1 MFFSLDPN
9 VFRNPKSTCLL
20 SNGTKVYSNHSIAGD
35 CSCVAP
41 FAAAPDLG
49 GPGIIASF
57 CFMAWLTILVAAVP
71 AFYSVRR
78 SWRWS
83 RTNPPNRVWK
93 FVCDVLQL
101 RITRETP
108 REDPT
113 APNAMH
119 ARVQSTG
126 TMTSDASEQEP
137 KVLEAP
143 REEYPDVEPYTLALA
158 KALLVPLTDVQI
170 VIGLAYIITGLG
182 LMHRIS
188 FYHEQFVTNLW
199 WLTLNSLWVSRI
211 DYNENTTQMMQWR
224 FQVRRLAIL
233 ASVILSTVFQ
243 ALVAFR
249 EHNSWDATQ
258 PGRCYVGAALGS
270 NLGDNLF
277 WLIGTGL
284 YAVVLIFGSWSYSR
298 IWFDEQILERVDP
311 SMVFMWDWAN
321 GSVNEFQAARTS
333 TNKSGTSFVGRMIRL
348 LFLAGKTALSSFAF
362 LMWWVF
368 IQFLAIWSS
377 GVGSPVV
384 EMIVYIGFAVEST
397 VWVIFLKVS
406 NKVLTMPPGVED
418 KWTFGQM
425 LPIALLVLVLFYT
438 FDAEKGE

>member
-20 SNGTKVYSNHSIAGD
+20 TNGTKVYSNHSIAGD

-57 CFMAWLTILVAAVP
+57 CFMAWLTILIAAVP
-71 AFYSVRR
+71 ASYSVRK

-83 RTNPPNRVWK
+83 RSQPSHRFWK

-101 RITRETP
+101 KITREP
-108 REDPT
+108 PPQES
-113 APNAMH
+113 APSDSTH
-119 ARVQSTG
+119 ARVRSTG
-126 TMTSDASEQEP
+126 TAASDASEQEP
-137 KVLEAP
+137 KSLEPPYQAY
-143 REEYPDVEPYTLALA
+143 RDVKPYTLALA

-170 VIGLAYIITGLG
+170 IIGLAYIVTGLG
-182 LMHRIS
+182 LMHKIS

-211 DYNENTTQMMQWR
+211 DYNENTTKMTQWR
-224 FQVRRLAIL
+224 FQIRRLAIL

-249 EHNSWDATQ
+249 EHINWDPTQ

-284 YAVVLIFGSWSYSR
+284 YAIVLIFGSWTRSR
-298 IWFDEQILERVDP
+298 IWFDEQILDRVDP
-311 SMVFMWDWAN
+311 SMVYMWDWAH
-321 GSVNEFQAARTS
+321 GSLNEFQAARTNQN
-333 TNKSGTSFVGRMIRL
+333 TSGTSFAGRMLRL
-348 LFLAGKTALSSFAF
+348 LFLAVKVAFSSFAF
-362 LMWWVF
+362 LFWWVF

-397 VWVIFLKVS
+397 VWVIFLKIS

-438 FDAEKGE
+438 FDAEHGE